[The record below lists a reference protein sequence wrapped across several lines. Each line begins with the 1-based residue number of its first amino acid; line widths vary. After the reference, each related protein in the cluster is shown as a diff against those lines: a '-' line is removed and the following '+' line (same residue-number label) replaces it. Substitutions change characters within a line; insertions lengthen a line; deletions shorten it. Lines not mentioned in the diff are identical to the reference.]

1 MLLLCLLV
9 FIIVEKKGT
18 FAIVSTSK
26 LDFHCRSSLLVDP
39 TRSSGWEICEI
50 YVSWNFVR
58 IPEVHM
64 LGGSLNHSARD
75 LRIGYF
81 AVAGN
86 FIYTTYPFSPK
97 KQRHQYS
104 FDFHFFLLCVSV
116 QLNSEP
122 IRRWYIRTINNIDVG
137 PYPIKRKK
145 KRNQNVAHT
154 FSSVSVDIKSVSIVQ
169 AGRMVSVPK

>member
-1 MLLLCLLV
+1 MMLDYSNRVIRLLANKSTYRKSFFFQSQYVNLPRYLHLVIHHIMYKSYTFWQLKHKNRAMLLLYLLV

-26 LDFHCRSSLLVDP
+26 LDFHCRSSLHVDP

-75 LRIGYF
+75 LRISNF

-86 FIYTTYPFSPK
+86 FIDTTYPFSPQ

-104 FDFHFFLLCVSV
+104 LAFHFFFLCVSV
-116 QLNSEP
+116 Q
-122 IRRWYIRTINNIDVG
+122 
-137 PYPIKRKK
+137 
-145 KRNQNVAHT
+145 
-154 FSSVSVDIKSVSIVQ
+154 
-169 AGRMVSVPK
+169 